1 MQHQNSKPKGQG
13 WCWMMIMIPR
23 LLRVYINRRILIT
36 IRNIIRFILTT
47 LQTLYLFVTMSKP
60 SSSDPLQPPLFD
72 PKQPSVPI
80 SYPIKTLEDLKTR
93 SYFNSF
99 HYPFNIALLPMSHHA
114 ASSSSS
120 SSSSSLPNRRR
131 LLVCHDMAGGYL
143 DDKWVQGGTN
153 PDAYAIW
160 HWHLID
166 VFVYFSHSLV
176 TIPPPCWT
184 NTAHRHGVKVLGTFI
199 IEWDEGRAAC
209 DVLLSTKE
217 SAQMYAERLVEL
229 AVTLGF
235 DGWLINMEVNL
246 DRGQIP
252 NLKEFVD
259 HLSSLMHSSVP
270 GSVVL
275 WYDSV
280 TVDGDLNWQ
289 DQLNYYNKPFF
300 DICDG
305 IFVNYTWKENYPSLS
320 AAVASDRRF
329 DVYMG
334 IDVFGRNTYGGGQWN
349 VNVALDVLRKDDVS
363 AAIFAPGWVYET
375 KQPPD
380 FETANNSWW
389 DLVEKSWGVLR
400 KHPGVLPFYTNF
412 DQGRGYHISMDGDL
426 VSDATWCNISCQ
438 GFQPHLNFADSTN
451 PIQVFTDLKGSS
463 YSGGGNITFKGSLE
477 EHAHFEK
484 KIFETEFVLSELPI
498 HLTYSVKSD
507 GNSSLG
513 LKLAFTSTTN
523 KREYILLASQPLN
536 NFSGNF
542 SKAIMTD
549 GNKGPSPG
557 WVINQGTITMNGYTL
572 AEIHAV
578 CYRCDSPTNKLRWLY
593 SSDSSDSTSASTS
606 DYFAILGHI
615 SIQTLEYK
623 SDFPVA
629 SSWQVDTKYMKWTP
643 GPQGSKI
650 LSLQISWELKDGKNH
665 QFRSYNVYLVKSS
678 KQEGT
683 SSRLEHVK
691 EYLGVAQ
698 AKCYYVSELK
708 VPSGTYSLKFII
720 QVCGDDGT
728 LQELDESPYYELAV
742 EGPQISI
749 TM

>member
-1 MQHQNSKPKGQG
+1 
-13 WCWMMIMIPR
+13 MI
-23 LLRVYINRRILIT
+23 LRFLRAYINRRILIT
-36 IRNIIRFILTT
+36 IRNFIRFILST
-47 LQTLYLFVTMSKP
+47 LGTLYNFSAMSKP
-60 SSSDPLQPPLFD
+60 SSSSDSDLPQPPPFD
-72 PKQPSVPI
+72 PKQPSLPI
-80 SYPIKTLEDLKTR
+80 SYPIKTLEDLEAR

-99 HYPFNIALLPMSHHA
+99 HYPFNIALP
-114 ASSSSS
+114 SSSSS
-120 SSSSSLPNRRR
+120 SSPLPNRRR

-176 TIPPPCWT
+176 TLPPPCWT

-199 IEWDEGRAAC
+199 TEWDEGRAAC

-217 SAQMYAERLVEL
+217 SAQMYAERLAEL
-229 AVTLGF
+229 AINLGF

-246 DRGQIP
+246 GRGQIP
-252 NLKEFVD
+252 NLKEFVN

-270 GSVVL
+270 GSLVL

-289 DQLNYYNKPFF
+289 DQLNDYNKPFF

-305 IFVNYTWKENYPSLS
+305 IFVNYTWKEDYPSLS
-320 AAVASDRRF
+320 AAVAGDRRF

-349 VNVALDVLRKDDVS
+349 VNAALDVLRKDDVS

-400 KHPGVLPFYTNF
+400 KYPGVLPFYTNF
-412 DQGRGYHISMDGDL
+412 DQGRGYHFSKDGDL

-438 GFQPHLNFADSTN
+438 GFQPYLNFSDATN
-451 PIQVFTDLKGSS
+451 PIQALIDLKESS

-477 EHAHFEK
+477 ENAYFEK
-484 KIFETEFVLSELPI
+484 KIFEAEFLLSELPI

-507 GNSSLG
+507 ANSLLG
-513 LKLAFTSTTN
+513 LKLGFASTNN

-536 NFSGNF
+536 NYSGKF
-542 SKAIMTD
+542 IKAVIKN

-557 WVINQGTITMNGYTL
+557 WVVNEGTIAMNGYTL
-572 AEIHAV
+572 AEVHAV
-578 CYRCDSPTNKLRWLY
+578 CHRSDSPLNKMRWQY
-593 SSDSSDSTSASTS
+593 SPDVSDGTPASTS
-606 DYFAILGHI
+606 DYLAILGHV
-615 SIQTLEYK
+615 SIQTSEYK
-623 SDFPVA
+623 PDFPVT
-629 SSWQVDTKYMKWTP
+629 SLWQVDAKYMKWML

-650 LSLQISWELKDGKNH
+650 LSLQISWELKEGKNY

-683 SSRLEHVK
+683 SSTLDHVK

-698 AKCYYVSELK
+698 VKCYYVSDLK

-728 LQELDESPYYELAV
+728 SQELDESPYYELEV

>member
-1 MQHQNSKPKGQG
+1 MEEK
-13 WCWMMIMIPR
+13 WIDATLEW
-23 LLRVYINRRILIT
+23 LLR
-36 IRNIIRFILTT
+36 
-47 LQTLYLFVTMSKP
+47 
-60 SSSDPLQPPLFD
+60 
-72 PKQPSVPI
+72 
-80 SYPIKTLEDLKTR
+80 
-93 SYFNSF
+93 
-99 HYPFNIALLPMSHHA
+99 
-114 ASSSSS
+114 
-120 SSSSSLPNRRR
+120 
-131 LLVCHDMAGGYL
+131 CGYL
-143 DDKWVQGGTN
+143 VFCIHTQCHTHAEQMHNYFPILHRIAYFVVQSM
-153 PDAYAIW
+153 IRQ
-160 HWHLID
+160 L
-166 VFVYFSHSLV
+166 
-176 TIPPPCWT
+176 
-184 NTAHRHGVKVLGTFI
+184 
-199 IEWDEGRAAC
+199 
-209 DVLLSTKE
+209 
-217 SAQMYAERLVEL
+217 Q
-229 AVTLGF
+229 
-235 DGWLINMEVNL
+235 INMEVNL

-270 GSVVL
+270 GSLVL
-275 WYDSV
+275 WYDSI

-320 AAVASDRRF
+320 AAVAGDRRF

-400 KHPGVLPFYTNF
+400 KYPGVLPFYTNF
-412 DQGRGYHISMDGDL
+412 DQGRGYHFSMDGDL
-426 VSDATWCNISCQ
+426 MSDATWCNISCQ

-484 KIFETEFVLSELPI
+484 KIFEAEFVLSELPI

-513 LKLAFTSTTN
+513 LKLAFASSTN

-536 NFSGNF
+536 NFSGKF
-542 SKAIMTD
+542 SKAIITN
-549 GNKGPSPG
+549 GNKGSSPG
-557 WVINQGTITMNGYTL
+557 WVINEGTIAMNGYTL

-578 CYRCDSPTNKLRWLY
+578 CYRCDSPSNKLRWLY
-593 SSDSSDSTSASTS
+593 GSDSSDSFSASTS
-606 DYFAILGHI
+606 DYFASLGHI

-629 SSWQVDTKYMKWTP
+629 SSWQVDAKYMKWTP

-728 LQELDESPYYELAV
+728 LQELDESPYYGLEV